1 MYTIQFISFAII
13 ALLSNS
19 ASCQNNAT
27 SVPATSSTTQAK
39 PSTTSTTTSTT
50 TTTTTTIFTTTHGVQ
65 LASTCTL
72 NQASPFEKNLLTQ
85 VLALDKKKFTWED
98 KDHLYYFGVCT
109 QADHAANVNEAFVQ
123 INKQTN
129 VSLVLGRLDDVDI
142 EGFGTECK

>member
-13 ALLSNS
+13 AILSNS

-27 SVPATSSTTQAK
+27 TVPATSSTA
-39 PSTTSTTTSTT
+39 STTTSTT

>member
-13 ALLSNS
+13 AILSNS

-27 SVPATSSTTQAK
+27 TVPATSSTA
-39 PSTTSTTTSTT
+39 STTTSTT
-50 TTTTTTIFTTTHGVQ
+50 TTTTTTISTTTHGVQ

>member
-13 ALLSNS
+13 AILSNS

-27 SVPATSSTTQAK
+27 SVPSSTAQAK
-39 PSTTSTTTSTT
+39 PSTTSTTTSPPT
-50 TTTTTTIFTTTHGVQ
+50 TTTTTTISTTTHGVQ